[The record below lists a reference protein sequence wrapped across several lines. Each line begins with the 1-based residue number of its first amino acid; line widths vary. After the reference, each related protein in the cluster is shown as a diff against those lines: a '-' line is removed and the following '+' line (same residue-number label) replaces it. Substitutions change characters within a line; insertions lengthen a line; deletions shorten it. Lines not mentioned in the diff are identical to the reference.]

1 MIKEIISDDRVSTP
15 MKPSTSA
22 QSPTTSKSATTSDTA
37 FFKTIEARVVQ
48 EAEKEVQKLAANH
61 LRKRSSEIM
70 ISSDNEEEPEN
81 LSFIKW
87 LSPESAKLFKNSFNK
102 IKISESP
109 AKKNLKLK

>member
-1 MIKEIISDDRVSTP
+1 MKLSSSSKLSDNKT
-15 MKPSTSA
+15 
-22 QSPTTSKSATTSDTA
+22 ATTSDTA
-37 FFKTIEARVVQ
+37 FFKNIEARVIQ
-48 EAEKEVQKLAANH
+48 EAEKEVREMAANH

-70 ISSDNEEEPEN
+70 ISSDNEDAPEN

-87 LSPESAKLFKNSFNK
+87 LSPESAKLFKSSFNK

>member
-1 MIKEIISDDRVSTP
+1 
-15 MKPSTSA
+15 MKPSTSS
-22 QSPTTSKSATTSDTA
+22 QSPIATKNATESETALFKSL
-37 FFKTIEARVVQ
+37 EARVVQ
-48 EAEKEVQKLAANH
+48 EAEKEVRKIAANH

-70 ISSDNEEEPEN
+70 ISSDNEEGQEQ

-87 LSPESAKLFKNSFNK
+87 LSPESANLFKNSFNK